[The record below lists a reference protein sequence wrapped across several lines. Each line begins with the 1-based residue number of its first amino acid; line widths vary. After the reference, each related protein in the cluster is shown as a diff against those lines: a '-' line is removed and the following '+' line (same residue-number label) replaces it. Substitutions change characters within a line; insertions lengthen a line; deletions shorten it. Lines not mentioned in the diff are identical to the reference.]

1 MKRIKDNIVFL
12 PIFLSLCILFL
23 SMGYAAINSITSE
36 ISGKLNAN
44 KQDGIFI
51 TDIKYYSNY
60 DALTNESDINNYYQT
75 TMNSTIALSKTN
87 PDSTITY
94 EITVYNSTDDDYRF
108 NQVLYAPEFYDN
120 EDITFS
126 LVDLKKRDRLISKG
140 FLTFYITFSYVDGSI
155 SENNIL
161 NSFLNF
167 EFIKVGTGDGVL
179 ELVYTIE
186 PAWSEGNLHFYKCD
200 FTLSNV
206 GDIVIDSWNI
216 DIPISIDYN
225 YNSGWGDGYNV
236 VIEDQ
241 HGNINISSNELFG
254 LGAVVKFSIQIGV
267 YSETFDFEDIFIDS
281 HEASSGSGSGGSSS
295 GGGNNPDIEEPDV
308 SLTTPGIEITF
319 NKTNSWDAG
328 ENVFYNQ
335 YNVVVTNTTN
345 EVITDWQVAIE
356 VPYGSKIEQSWN
368 LEYVNYSNYV
378 IIKPLPTNPSL
389 NPFASHSEGGF
400 IINITDYYF
409 EPIIK

>member
-1 MKRIKDNIVFL
+1 MKKANNNIVFL
-12 PIFLSLCILFL
+12 PIFLSLFILLL
-23 SMGYAAINSITSE
+23 SIGYASINSITSE
-36 ISGKLNAN
+36 ISGKLNAD
-44 KQDGIFI
+44 KQEGIFI

-126 LVDLKKRDRLISKG
+126 LIDLKKRDRLISKG
-140 FLTFYITFSYVDGSI
+140 FLTFYITFSYVDGI
-155 SENNIL
+155 YIENNIL

-167 EFIKVGTGDGVL
+167 EFIKVGTGDGLL

-200 FTLSNV
+200 FTLTNV
-206 GDIVIDSWNI
+206 GDIVIDSWSI
-216 DIPISIDYN
+216 DLPISIEYN

-236 VIEDQ
+236 KLEDQ
-241 HGNINISSNELFG
+241 SGNINVSSNEMFG

-281 HEASSGSGSGGSSS
+281 HKASSDNGSGEGEI
-295 GGGNNPDIEEPDV
+295 PDIEDEPDV
-308 SLTTPGIEITF
+308 SLTTSGIEITF
-319 NKTNSWDAG
+319 DKANSWNAG

-335 YNVVVTNTTN
+335 YNVIITNTTN

-368 LEYVNYSNYV
+368 LNYVNYTNYV
-378 IIKPLPTNPSL
+378 IIKPLSTNPSL
-389 NPFASHSEGGF
+389 NPLTSYSDGGF

-409 EPIIK
+409 EPVVK